1 MTVAEQVVLR
11 SGEATVEVDRTI
23 AIREILDVAVAL
35 DHEESVVDAL
45 LALGATENEI
55 VGAAFDLR

>member
-1 MTVAEQVVLR
+1 MTVAQQTL
-11 SGEATVEVDRTI
+11 SGPGEAGVSVDRTV
-23 AIREILDVAVAL
+23 AIREILDLAVAL

-55 VGAAFDLR
+55 VVAAFDLR

>member
-1 MTVAEQVVLR
+1 V
-11 SGEATVEVDRTI
+11 SVDRTV
-23 AIREILDVAVAL
+23 AIREILDLAVAL

-55 VGAAFDLR
+55 VVAAFDLR

>member
-1 MTVAEQVVLR
+1 MTVAQQALR
-11 SGEATVEVDRTI
+11 RPDEAGVNVDRTV
-23 AIREILDVAVAL
+23 AIREILDLAVAL

-55 VGAAFDLR
+55 VVAAFDLR